1 MNTTEELLGAV
12 RAMVRLGKVARGAV
26 LELRLV
32 PNAKLPGGVVRD
44 VILASRRRDLEGR
57 V

>member
-1 MNTTEELLGAV
+1 MKTTEDLLGAV
-12 RAMVRLGKVARGAV
+12 RAMIRLGRVARGAV

-32 PNAKLPGGVVRD
+32 PNAKLPGGAVRD
-44 VILASRRRDLEGR
+44 VVLASRRRDLEGR